1 MQTSPK
7 KKNFR
12 FRVRTLLAG
21 FFIVACCAAW
31 LGAYYRQS
39 QVEQQLLKKFAAT
52 DITYGYQ
59 GEMSSFTNLFSG
71 PVQEDY
77 DNFGR
82 PIKRSLPIPPGPKW
96 LRRLLGEH
104 CFARVQSFKVNGEQM
119 NQEDFNPHEL
129 SRFTELKGIQFS
141 HCNFSSE
148 AYLKLDNLP
157 SIELLGFRNC
167 NFNNVRNPP
176 LVKNLKTIGFTFCK
190 GITRFDTTKEFE
202 NITSF
207 YLYQTDVQFVQ
218 VGDALSRFNAH
229 YCDRL
234 EVIKFPDT
242 MPRITRLGLGNCDR
256 LEEIKFPDTMPRI
269 TNLGLDNCKRL
280 SHLELPQF
288 TPKLERFILGG
299 NHSLKTLNLEYELV
313 GCQGVFIEKCDALS
327 SVTVPR
333 AKYLGLHNLNSL
345 VELKLLVDMSNLETL
360 EVTGCPQLARLDS
373 CGQFP
378 KLDRFTIS
386 APLLT
391 VDSSCFSQSC
401 RPRID
406 LAGCKAVT
414 NLDTLVQLK
423 CPWMF
428 RLPPHQKVPSEL
440 EQCIQ
445 PRAAMQ
451 SVRGSENGE

>member
-12 FRVRTLLAG
+12 FRFRVRTLLAG
-21 FFIVACCAAW
+21 LLIVACCAAW

-59 GEMSSFTNLFSG
+59 GEMSSFTNLFRG
-71 PVQEDY
+71 PVQ
-77 DNFGR
+77 NNKFGR
-82 PIKRSLPIPPGPKW
+82 PIKRSPPTPPGPKW

-119 NQEDFNPHEL
+119 NQEDFNTHEV
-129 SRFTELKGIQFS
+129 SRFTELKGIEFS

-148 AYLKLDNLP
+148 DYLKLDNLT
-157 SIELLGFRNC
+157 SIELLSFRNC

-176 LVKNLKTIGFTFCK
+176 LVKNLKSIKFGYCK
-190 GITRFDTTKEFE
+190 GITHFDTTKECE
-202 NITSF
+202 NLRSF
-207 YLYQTDVQFVQ
+207 VLWETDVQFVQ
-218 VGDALSRFNAH
+218 VDDALAYFRATT
-229 YCDRL
+229 CDRL

-242 MPRITRLGLGNCDR
+242 MPRITTLRLTD
-256 LEEIKFPDTMPRI
+256 
-269 TNLGLDNCKRL
+269 CKRL
-280 SHLELPQF
+280 SNLELPQL
-288 TPKLERFILGG
+288 TPKLERFTLGG
-299 NHSLKTLNLEYELV
+299 NHSLKTLNLEDELV
-313 GCQGVFIEKCDALS
+313 GCQGVMIEKCDALS

-333 AKYLGLHNLNSL
+333 AARYLGLHNLNSL
-345 VELKLLVDMSNLETL
+345 VELKLPVDMSNLENL
-360 EVTGCPQLARLDS
+360 EVRRCPQLARLDS
-373 CGQFP
+373 SGKFP
-378 KLDRFTIS
+378 KLSKFTIS

-401 RPRID
+401 HPSID

-414 NLDTLVQLK
+414 NLDTLVQFK
-423 CPWMF
+423 RPWMF

-440 EQCIQ
+440 EECIQ

>member
-7 KKNFR
+7 KNIFR

-21 FFIVACCAAW
+21 LFIVACCAAW
-31 LGAYYRQS
+31 LGACYRQS

-59 GEMSSFTNLFSG
+59 GEMSSFTNLFRG
-71 PVQEDY
+71 PVQNNE
-77 DNFGR
+77 FGR
-82 PIKRSLPIPPGPKW
+82 PIKRSPPTPPGPKW

-119 NQEDFNPHEL
+119 NQEDFNTLEV
-129 SRFTELKGIQFS
+129 SRFTELKGIEFS

-148 AYLKLDNLP
+148 DYLKLDNLT
-157 SIELLGFRNC
+157 SIELLCFRNC

-176 LVKNLKTIGFTFCK
+176 LVKNLKSIKFGYCK
-190 GITRFDTTKEFE
+190 GITHFDTTKECE
-202 NITSF
+202 NLRSF
-207 YLYQTDVQFVQ
+207 VLWETDVQFVQ
-218 VGDALSRFNAH
+218 VDDALAYFRAAT
-229 YCDRL
+229 CDRL

-242 MPRITRLGLGNCDR
+242 MPRITTLLLTD
-256 LEEIKFPDTMPRI
+256 
-269 TNLGLDNCKRL
+269 CKRL
-280 SHLELPQF
+280 SNLELPQL
-288 TPKLERFILGG
+288 TPKLEQFTLRG

-401 RPRID
+401 RPSID

-414 NLDTLVQLK
+414 NLDTLVQFK
-423 CPWMF
+423 RPWMF

-440 EQCIQ
+440 EQCIRT
-445 PRAAMQ
+445 PEENRAIARRAAMQ

>member
-7 KKNFR
+7 KNIFR

-21 FFIVACCAAW
+21 LFIVACGAAW
-31 LGAYYRQS
+31 LGACYRQS

-52 DITYGYQ
+52 GITYGYQ

-71 PVQEDY
+71 PVQKEIFS
-77 DNFGR
+77 N
-82 PIKRSLPIPPGPKW
+82 PIKRSPPGPKW

-119 NQEDFNPHEL
+119 NQEDFNTHEV
-129 SRFTELKGIQFS
+129 SRFTELKGIEFS

-148 AYLKLDNLP
+148 DYLKLDNLT
-157 SIELLGFRNC
+157 SIELLSFRNC

-176 LVKNLKTIGFTFCK
+176 LVKNLKSIKFGYCK
-190 GITRFDTTKEFE
+190 GITHFDTTKECE
-202 NITSF
+202 NLREF
-207 YLYQTDVQFVQ
+207 VLWETDVQFVQ
-218 VGDALSRFNAH
+218 VDDALAYFRATT
-229 YCDRL
+229 CDRL

-242 MPRITRLGLGNCDR
+242 MPRITTLTLTD
-256 LEEIKFPDTMPRI
+256 
-269 TNLGLDNCKRL
+269 CKRL
-280 SHLELPQF
+280 SNLELPQL
-288 TPKLERFILGG
+288 TPKLEQFTLRG

-327 SVTVPR
+327 SVTVPKTAR
-333 AKYLGLHNLNSL
+333 YLGLGDLNSL
-345 VELKLLVDMSNLETL
+345 VELKLPVDMSNLERSVVL
-360 EVTGCPQLARLDS
+360 RCPQLARLDS
-373 CGQFP
+373 SGKFP
-378 KLDRFTIS
+378 KLSKFTIS

-401 RPRID
+401 RPSID

-414 NLDTLVQLK
+414 NLDTLVQFK